1 MEKTIKVCLVDDHV
15 LLRNGLA
22 ALIRKFGY
30 DVHSECDN
38 GKRLIDTLKINDLPD
53 IVLMDI
59 NMPVMDGYDTTLWL
73 KKNFPLINVI
83 ALSMY
88 DDEAAIIRML
98 RNGARGYILKNAD
111 PMLLKTAIEDVVNSG
126 FHYSDKV
133 TGRILHH
140 VITEMD
146 DSQGAGIKLNE
157 KEIQFLK
164 LAGSDLTYK
173 EIAEKM
179 FLSPRTID
187 GYREALFAKLDV
199 KSRVGLVLYAIRE
212 KLIQLN

>member
-38 GKRLIDTLKINDLPD
+38 GKRFIDTLKKNDLPD

-73 KKNFPLINVI
+73 KRNFPLINVI

-88 DDEAAIIRML
+88 DDEPAIIRML

-111 PMLLKTAIEDVVNSG
+111 PMLLKTAIEDVLNSG

-146 DSQGAGIKLNE
+146 DSPGAGIKLNE

>member
-1 MEKTIKVCLVDDHV
+1 MEKTVKVCLVDDHI

-30 DVHSECDN
+30 DVHLECDN
-38 GKRLIDTLKINDLPD
+38 GKRFIETLKKADLPD
-53 IVLMDI
+53 VVLMDI
-59 NMPVMDGYDTTLWL
+59 NMPVMDGYETTLWL

-111 PMLLKTAIEDVVNSG
+111 PMLLKTAIEDVLNNG

-146 DSQGAGIKLNE
+146 DHTGTAIKLNE

-179 FLSPRTID
+179 YLSPRTID

-199 KSRVGLVLYAIRE
+199 KSRVGLVLYAIKE

>member
-111 PMLLKTAIEDVVNSG
+111 PMLLKSAIEDVVNSG